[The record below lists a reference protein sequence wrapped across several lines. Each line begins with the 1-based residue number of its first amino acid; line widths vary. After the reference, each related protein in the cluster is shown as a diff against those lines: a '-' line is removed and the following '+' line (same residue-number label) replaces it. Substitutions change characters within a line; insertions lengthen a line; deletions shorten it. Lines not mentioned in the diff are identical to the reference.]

1 MKIKFNNVTEIAFDM
16 YNSNKQIHVCGMR
29 NIYLEQM
36 ETFSAF
42 ISQIDEIQLYEAY
55 MMPVCKL
62 PAAYEK

>member
-1 MKIKFNNVTEIAFDM
+1 
-16 YNSNKQIHVCGMR
+16 
-29 NIYLEQM
+29 M